1 MKVTK
6 DFILQEF
13 VPKEIYDQFG
23 DKSIW
28 FIDPKMPI
36 IVQAIRDILGCPI
49 TINNWHLGGHYNN
62 SGYRTPKCT
71 EGASLS
77 QHRFG
82 RAADLKPDGIS
93 IREAMDKV
101 KANFPMLRAI
111 GLTTIENIAFTKTW
125 LHIDTRWTGSDELL
139 IVNP

>member
-1 MKVTK
+1 MQLTK

-13 VPKEIYDQFG
+13 VPSEIYTQFG

-28 FIDPKMPI
+28 FIDPKIPV
-36 IVQAIRDILGCPI
+36 IVQALRDIFGVPVV
-49 TINNWHLGGHYNN
+49 INNWHTGGHYNN

-71 EGASLS
+71 EGALLS

-82 RAADLKPDGIS
+82 RAADLKPSGMT
-93 IREAMDKV
+93 IRAAMDKV
-101 KANFPMLRAI
+101 KENYPMLKEL
-111 GLTTIENIAFTKTW
+111 GLTTVENIASTPTW
-125 LHIDTRWTGSDELL
+125 LHIDTRWTGLDDLL